1 MKRSEAFEFM
11 AESLINGQLTQAR
24 DLAKRR
30 SAVAICDYL
39 REELGWSLELSVA
52 ATRYLK
58 TGQGFQSYCDA
69 K

>member
-1 MKRSEAFEFM
+1 MKLSKIEQA

-24 DLAKRR
+24 DLAKKP
-30 SAVAICDYL
+30 SAAAICNYL
-39 REELGWSLELSVA
+39 HDELGWSLELSVA

-58 TGQGFQSYCDA
+58 TGQGFQTYCDS

>member
-39 REELGWSLELSVA
+39 HDELGWSLETSVA

-58 TGQGFQSYCDA
+58 TGQGFQTYCDS

>member
-1 MKRSEAFEFM
+1 MRRSEAFEFM
-11 AESLINGQLTQAR
+11 VESLINGQLTQAR

-30 SAVAICDYL
+30 SAVAICDFL
-39 REELGWSLELSVA
+39 HHELGWSLETSVA

-58 TGQGFQSYCDA
+58 TGQGFQTYCDS